1 MGDPRFLQTVI
12 MMVRHD
18 RNGALGIVI
27 NRPLRNRPL
36 AQLLEALGDKDAAV
50 AGTVR
55 IFAGGPVQ
63 PGRRRRVAT
72 LAQCLQQ
79 GLYLQLCGH
88 DFAAI
93 EERDVG
99 GGFSLRLEVPY
110 RLPPGKPS
118 LATPRN
124 AKADG
129 PFVS

>member
-1 MGDPRFLQTVI
+1 MASAEGDGWTPVI
-12 MMVRHD
+12 
-18 RNGALGIVI
+18 
-27 NRPLRNRPL
+27 
-36 AQLLEALGDKDAAV
+36 
-50 AGTVR
+50 
-55 IFAGGPVQ
+55 AGGGFP
-63 PGRRRRVAT
+63 T